1 MCRYIAIVEPVAAEP
16 VKQSIPRR
24 RERTSVSSVSI
35 ATIEREATRLFG
47 ERTYPVVGMR
57 DIGDAVGLLPGS
69 LYVHISSKDALLRR
83 IVERGI
89 QNFLDVIEP
98 IARDSAPASD
108 RIRRA
113 LQAFVETLDATHA
126 QARIAFYQWTYL
138 SGEDHDHVVDMR
150 RRYEQLFVDMVKQG
164 IAAGEFRPTTHVRV
178 AVHMMLGT
186 IHSLCH
192 WYSPGGELSVD
203 EVARTLVDVVL
214 NGLQGSG
221 APLAGNSGRAKQ
233 ARIGD
238 DTAPAAVPSRPAG
251 KTVAGKTPAAPKTI
265 AKESASPAAS
275 TRASRARSSRG

>member
-1 MCRYIAIVEPVAAEP
+1 MTAEP
-16 VKQSIPRR
+16 TKESSPRR
-24 RERTSVSSVSI
+24 RERASVSSVSI
-35 ATIEREATRLFG
+35 ETIEREATRLFG

-89 QNFLDVIEP
+89 QSFLDVIEP
-98 IARDSAPASD
+98 IAQDSAPASD

-113 LQAFVETLDATHA
+113 LHAFAETLDATHA

-138 SGEDHDHVVDMR
+138 SGENYDYVADMR

-186 IHSLCH
+186 VHSLCH

-203 EVARTLVDVVL
+203 EVAATLADVVL
-214 NGLQGSG
+214 NGLQGPGEPFRAGSARG
-221 APLAGNSGRAKQ
+221 RTAPAGRAATTAVAPTRRSAKEAAKQ
-233 ARIGD
+233 A
-238 DTAPAAVPSRPAG
+238 AG
-251 KTVAGKTPAAPKTI
+251 KKKPAKKAPDPVG
-265 AKESASPAAS
+265 ASQPPR
-275 TRASRARSSRG
+275 TRATPRPR